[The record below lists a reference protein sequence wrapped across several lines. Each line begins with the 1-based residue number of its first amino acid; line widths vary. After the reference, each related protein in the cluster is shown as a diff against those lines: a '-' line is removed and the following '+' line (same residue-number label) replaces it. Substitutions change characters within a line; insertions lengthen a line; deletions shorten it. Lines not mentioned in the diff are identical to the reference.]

1 MTRSVEIRDA
11 YENNLQHVDLT
22 IPRDSI
28 VVVTGVSGS
37 GKSSLA
43 FDTVFQEG
51 QRRFIDSLSA
61 YARQFIGSMKRPNVE
76 SVRGISPTISIDQK
90 TVNRN
95 PRSTVGTVVE
105 IMDHYRL
112 LFARLGEVRCPKCKK
127 KIEAQSV
134 DQIVDN
140 LYAENEN
147 ENLIVLA
154 PIVQERKGEYRK
166 ELEDLQAK
174 GFMRVRVDGTIYRTN
189 EVPLLVRYEKH
200 TIEVVVDRLSLEKK
214 NISRVR
220 EALESALKLTD
231 GKVVAFLFDNG
242 KYSIQ
247 GTERACVRCGI
258 SIPELEPRFFSFN
271 DAQGQCEAS
280 PLGISSVTRSCLLV
294 RPRIAIMNSCLE
306 NLMSSTPLLSIFIT
320 DPGTSP

>member
-11 YENNLQHVDLT
+11 YENNLQPVNLT

-112 LFARLGEVRCPKCKK
+112 LFARLG
-127 KIEAQSV
+127 
-134 DQIVDN
+134 
-140 LYAENEN
+140 
-147 ENLIVLA
+147 
-154 PIVQERKGEYRK
+154 
-166 ELEDLQAK
+166 
-174 GFMRVRVDGTIYRTN
+174 
-189 EVPLLVRYEKH
+189 
-200 TIEVVVDRLSLEKK
+200 
-214 NISRVR
+214 
-220 EALESALKLTD
+220 
-231 GKVVAFLFDNG
+231 
-242 KYSIQ
+242 
-247 GTERACVRCGI
+247 
-258 SIPELEPRFFSFN
+258 
-271 DAQGQCEAS
+271 
-280 PLGISSVTRSCLLV
+280 
-294 RPRIAIMNSCLE
+294 
-306 NLMSSTPLLSIFIT
+306 
-320 DPGTSP
+320 